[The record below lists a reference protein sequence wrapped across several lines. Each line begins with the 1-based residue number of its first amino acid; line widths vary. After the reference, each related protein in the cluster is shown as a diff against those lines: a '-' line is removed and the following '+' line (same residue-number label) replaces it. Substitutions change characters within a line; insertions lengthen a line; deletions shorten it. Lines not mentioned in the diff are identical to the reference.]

1 MGNRHRWF
9 LHLTQKAS
17 VPAHRQRRGRL
28 KPSYLVISLV
38 SSSPIATIPWFFRE
52 SERAALCCARDPP
65 FRTQPPPCPQR
76 EGRTEP
82 IDTTIETCRNPPG
95 SPISYLPHAS
105 LLRRL
110 RMSSPCCSPAWS
122 TPRPRSSTP
131 GTSTSTTSTP
141 STRSL
146 RMFFKSHSMS
156 TKKPNCFSFISFQG
170 QGQARAGSASTSLR
184 RPCWR
189 GPPVGRTP

>member
-82 IDTTIETCRNPPG
+82 IDTTG
-95 SPISYLPHAS
+95 SNEVTIRLTKSCKLTPLLLSCYACEIVPLTWQSIYYFRHGGIHLGARSPSGHLHPLCSSSERVLPA
-105 LLRRL
+105 
-110 RMSSPCCSPAWS
+110 A
-122 TPRPRSSTP
+122 PRPGAR
-131 GTSTSTTSTP
+131 
-141 STRSL
+141 
-146 RMFFKSHSMS
+146 
-156 TKKPNCFSFISFQG
+156 QG
-170 QGQARAGSASTSLR
+170 QDPQHQEHL
-184 RPCWR
+184 
-189 GPPVGRTP
+189 